1 MYQNY
6 YLCRLGIQLL
16 ICQNKYHIMYK
27 RELQDL
33 LIELNK
39 KWSVI
44 SVTGPRQSGKT
55 TLCKMAF
62 PDYKYINLERATTL
76 ALVKQDIEGFLLQYP
91 NGLIIDEAQNLPE
104 LFSALQVIVDE
115 YKDYRYI
122 LSGSSDFL
130 LMQNISQTLAGR
142 IAVTRLLPLSI
153 SELKEDSNIDT
164 NTLMWKGFYPAVWGD
179 GKSPDNVYDSYVST
193 YLQRDVRQ
201 ILNIKDLSLFQKFLT
216 IVASRVGNVFIAS
229 SIASEL
235 GVDYKTIQS
244 WMSILETSYTAFM
257 LQPFHRNIGKRLT
270 KTPKIYFY
278 DIGLVC
284 HLLGIENEQH
294 IKNHPLRGA
303 IFENMVICEMLKKRY
318 NKGLKSN
325 LYFYR
330 DQTAEVDVIQ
340 EEAGRIKAYEIKSA
354 ERFNQEFT
362 KSLSYVQKL
371 LGDEISSSY
380 IVYSGAEEM
389 KFNNFSLIN
398 YHNL

>member
-1 MYQNY
+1 MYQ
-6 YLCRLGIQLL
+6 
-16 ICQNKYHIMYK
+16 
-27 RELQDL
+27 RELQNL
-33 LIELNK
+33 LTELSE

-62 PDYKYINLERATTL
+62 PDYEYINLERATTL

-104 LFSALQVIVDE
+104 LFSALQVVVDE
-115 YKDYRYI
+115 HKDYRYI

-142 IAVTRLLPLSI
+142 VAVTRLLPLSI
-153 SELKEDSNIDT
+153 SELKEDANIDT
-164 NTLMWKGFYPAVWGD
+164 NTLMWKGFYPGVWGD
-179 GKSPDNVYDSYVST
+179 GKDPGNVYDSYVST

-244 WMSILETSYTAFM
+244 WMSILEISYTAFL
-257 LQPFHRNIGKRLT
+257 LQPFHRNIGKRMT
-270 KTPKIYFY
+270 KTPKVYFY
-278 DIGLVC
+278 DVGLAC
-284 HLLGIENEQH
+284 HLLGIKNEQH
-294 IKNHPLRGA
+294 IKTHPLRGA
-303 IFENMVICEMLKKRY
+303 IFENMVVCEMLKKRY
-318 NKGLKSN
+318 NQGLKSN
-325 LYFYR
+325 LFFYR

-340 EEAGRIKAYEIKSA
+340 EEANKIKAYEIKSA

-371 LGDEISSSY
+371 FGDDISSSY
-380 IVYSGAEEM
+380 IIYSGKEEM
-389 KFNNFSLIN
+389 TFKNFSLIN
-398 YHNL
+398 YHNI